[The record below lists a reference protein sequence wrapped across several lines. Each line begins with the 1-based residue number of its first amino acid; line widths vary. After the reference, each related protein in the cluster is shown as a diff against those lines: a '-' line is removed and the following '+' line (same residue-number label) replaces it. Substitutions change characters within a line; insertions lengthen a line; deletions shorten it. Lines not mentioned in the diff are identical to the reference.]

1 MWFYNTGKIFL
12 ERLKYNDDL
21 FLSIKDTFKRSN
33 IKMGFFMAIG
43 ATRTANIGFYDQ
55 KEKVYKKQFIDEPAE
70 IISCIGNVS
79 EVDGDISIH
88 GHINLGL
95 KDGTTKGG
103 HLLEGTSIFACEII
117 GIALEGEQLK
127 RIHDDITG
135 LKLWGL

>member
-1 MWFYNTGKIFL
+1 MWFYNTDKIFL

-43 ATRTANIGFYDQ
+43 ATRRANIGFYDQ
-55 KEKVYKKQFIDEPAE
+55 KEKVYKNQFIDEPAE